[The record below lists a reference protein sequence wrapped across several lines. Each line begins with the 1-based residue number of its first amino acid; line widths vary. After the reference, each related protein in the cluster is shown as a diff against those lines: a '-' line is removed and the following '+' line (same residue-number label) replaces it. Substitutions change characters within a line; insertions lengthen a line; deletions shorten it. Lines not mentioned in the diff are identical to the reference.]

1 MCRDQLPGWQQFYT
15 AHQHENFAILSIAL
29 DAPGARVVQPWHDK
43 ARATFTTVV
52 DQNNLLASTFGF
64 KVVPNGLLIDP
75 NGVLRI
81 KANPIE

>member
-1 MCRDQLPGWQQFYT
+1 
-15 AHQHENFAILSIAL
+15 
-29 DAPGARVVQPWHDK
+29 VVQPWHDK